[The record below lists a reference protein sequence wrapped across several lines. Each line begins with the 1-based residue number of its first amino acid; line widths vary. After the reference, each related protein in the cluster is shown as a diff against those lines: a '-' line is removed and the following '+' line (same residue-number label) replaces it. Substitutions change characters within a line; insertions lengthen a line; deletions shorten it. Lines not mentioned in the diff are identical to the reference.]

1 MFQIA
6 RANFRN
12 ILFTPDV
19 FQEMLLDK
27 VITYIN
33 INYECMTYGLLILT
47 EKKMI
52 IFLVK
57 IGFRYVENVTE
68 KLPDTVAGF
77 ERPIFFFTK

>member
-1 MFQIA
+1 
-6 RANFRN
+6 
-12 ILFTPDV
+12 
-19 FQEMLLDK
+19 
-27 VITYIN
+27 
-33 INYECMTYGLLILT
+33 MTYGLLILT

-77 ERPIFFFTK
+77 ERPIFSFTKWPFCSCATYSCSFAIVNDWAIVSLPF